1 MRCTLAPSSLPKSIK
16 TEPIINLGRPL
27 KISAEKQSGFQR
39 FALEMVME
47 PFAELM
53 QRLLEIQS
61 GGRQRPRAD
70 HGGRQWSAIPLEKP
84 GSDGH
89 AGADLTKLDWLLI
102 ATCVLL
108 IVLLAILGYSPARF
122 S

>member
-1 MRCTLAPSSLPKSIK
+1 
-16 TEPIINLGRPL
+16 
-27 KISAEKQSGFQR
+27 
-39 FALEMVME
+39 ME

-70 HGGRQWSAIPLEKP
+70 HGGRQWSAIPLEKS

-108 IVLLAILGYSPARF
+108 LVLLAILGYSPARF

>member
-1 MRCTLAPSSLPKSIK
+1 M
-16 TEPIINLGRPL
+16 EN
-27 KISAEKQSGFQR
+27 
-39 FALEMVME
+39 FAQ
-47 PFAELM
+47 LM

-61 GGRQRPRAD
+61 GGRQRSPELIAED
-70 HGGRQWSAIPLEKP
+70 INGQQSPLEKS
-84 GSDGH
+84 GADGH

-108 IVLLAILGYSPARF
+108 LVLLAILGYSPARF